1 MTDPR
6 WLSAPQQR
14 DWRAYVEGSIRLN
27 DVLDRDLKAKH
38 GLTMAEYE
46 ILVRLSDAPD
56 HRLRMA
62 QLADEASQSRS
73 RLSHTVSRLEC
84 KGLVTRG
91 TCGADKRGVN
101 AELTEEGSPSCR
113 RPRSIMSPRCVSS
126 SSTWSTP
133 PTWPPSAG
141 RSRPSPS
148 RSPRRADQ
156 LIPVQK
162 PNENSDRNVQPHISP
177 TPYNRMNPVIL

>member
-27 DVLDRDLKAKH
+27 DVLDRDLKTKH

-84 KGLVTRG
+84 KGLVVRG

-101 AELTEEGSPSCR
+101 AELTEEGFAFLSKAAVDHVAAVREFFVDVVDPADLAAVGR
-113 RPRSIMSPRCVSS
+113 AFTAIAERVSK
-126 SSTWSTP
+126 
-133 PTWPPSAG
+133 A
-141 RSRPSPS
+141 R
-148 RSPRRADQ
+148 
-156 LIPVQK
+156 
-162 PNENSDRNVQPHISP
+162 
-177 TPYNRMNPVIL
+177 